1 MVEQVARTGALLA
14 LLLAASACSDD
25 PVGTSSSTSSGAT
38 GTGGGGGEGGAGG
51 AGGGTATTTTG
62 STGGAGGEGGMGG
75 TGGEGGGEAPGAV
88 GVAGQPCATPGDKAC
103 AGHAQAT
110 KLICGEDH
118 LWTAAG
124 DCPASERCTSASL
137 PSMPS
142 TSRAVRAIGSVKLPR
157 PQNQSITR
165 SCGCTSSRRSARDT
179 STLLIWW
186 FTWVKSVGLKGITM
200 PNSASV

>member
-124 DCPASERCTSASL
+124 DCPASERCTSAYGPKQGSCQAVL
-137 PSMPS
+137 PLC
-142 TSRAVRAIGSVKLPR
+142 VGKGSSEPLNTDR
-157 PQNQSITR
+157 PEAPEN
-165 SCGCTSSRRSARDT
+165 RRVTIVTKR
-179 STLLIWW
+179 
-186 FTWVKSVGLKGITM
+186 
-200 PNSASV
+200 P